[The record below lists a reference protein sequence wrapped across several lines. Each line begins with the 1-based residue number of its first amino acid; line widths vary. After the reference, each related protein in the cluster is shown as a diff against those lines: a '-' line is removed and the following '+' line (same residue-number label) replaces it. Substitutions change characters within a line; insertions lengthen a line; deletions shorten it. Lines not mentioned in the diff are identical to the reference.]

1 MKGEPFKKMKPHY
14 KGFTGEFIE
23 SGDGYQVNGRAYW
36 KEDEENVLVI
46 DELPIQKWTKDYK
59 QFLETLLE
67 EEVIEDM
74 REYHTHNKVRF
85 ELLIPALDEIEE
97 KFKFDKF
104 FKLNSRISTQN
115 YMLYNS

>member
-1 MKGEPFKKMKPHY
+1 
-14 KGFTGEFIE
+14 
-23 SGDGYQVNGRAYW
+23 
-36 KEDEENVLVI
+36 
-46 DELPIQKWTKDYK
+46 
-59 QFLETLLE
+59 
-67 EEVIEDM
+67 M